1 MRKGV
6 IERKTRREYES
17 MRDTE
22 IEREKGV
29 GENKK
34 GSGREAEWER
44 ENDRYIIIMFHP
56 LYESWMQCLSTL
68 TDHVPPSLLGDIPFL
83 SICCPPRPRPA
94 SPSLSIHFPI

>member
-68 TDHVPPSLLGDIPFL
+68 TDHVPPSLLGGIPFL
-83 SICCPPRPRPA
+83 SIF
-94 SPSLSIHFPI
+94 L